1 MSSVKLNELSIL
13 ENYSKI
19 HEQNIITAYNKKNMG
34 ELVKWKFSNNWGASV
49 IANSFTQWRPQ
60 MFIIKYSCDNDTMGA
75 LSYETGLIK
84 SSIGYIDQITVTELA
99 IVLAKLQGMPKK
111 DEDVLQKG

>member
-60 MFIIKYSCDNDTMGA
+60 MFIIKYSCDSDTMGA

-84 SSIGYIDQITVTELA
+84 SSIGYIDKITVTELA